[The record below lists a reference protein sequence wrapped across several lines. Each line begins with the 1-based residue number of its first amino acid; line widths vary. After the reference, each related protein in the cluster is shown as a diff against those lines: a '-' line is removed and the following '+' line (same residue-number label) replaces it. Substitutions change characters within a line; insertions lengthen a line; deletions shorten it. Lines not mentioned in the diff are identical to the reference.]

1 MVEVDLRETG
11 DGHLVLLHDETLD
24 RTTNRTGCLTHF
36 SLEQV
41 QRLNA
46 GNWQRIPTLE
56 EALVVASG
64 ALGMMLELKVE
75 GIGMEACAVV
85 GRSRFAG
92 TVLYASFLVE
102 ELRRIRAADP
112 TAAIMP
118 LLEETLPTDP
128 LRGAVELK
136 ASHVGLD
143 YRTLTPALVK
153 TFHNL
158 GFLVFAYTVNDPRD
172 IQRVRALEVDGVIS
186 DFPDRI

>member
-11 DGHLVLLHDETLD
+11 DGHLVLLHDDTLD
-24 RTTNRTGCLTHF
+24 RTTNRTGCLAHL

-46 GNWQRIPTLE
+46 GHWQRIPTLE
-56 EALVVASG
+56 EALIVAGG

-75 GIGMEACAVV
+75 GIGLEARAVV

-92 TVLYASFLVE
+92 TVIYASFLFE
-102 ELRRIRAADP
+102 ELKRIRAADP
-112 TAAIMP
+112 TAAVMP
-118 LLEETLPTDP
+118 LLEETLPRDP
-128 LRGAVELK
+128 LREAVELK

-153 TFHNL
+153 TLHNV
-158 GFLVFAYTVNDPRD
+158 GFLVFAYTVNEPQD
-172 IQRVRALEVDGVIS
+172 IQQVRALEVDGVIS